1 MRTENRSQ
9 HALSSQNTGLHLFFA
24 LLERNSKNY
33 VFTYNRCNT
42 KIEKI
47 LSSLVAE
54 TGRQTLQI
62 EADALD
68 QLAKSIGE
76 AFTNCVEAIFHSG
89 GRVIVTGVGKTALV
103 AQKIVATLNSTGSP
117 AFFLHAGDAIHGDIG
132 MVQPTDV
139 VLMLSRSGETAE
151 IKVLSLLVRNM
162 GNTLIAMTSRQ
173 DSTLARRADHLLH
186 TPFDREAD
194 PNELAPTTST
204 TLQMAMGDALATSL
218 LALRGFTSAD
228 FARFHPGGS
237 LGKQLYLKVAD
248 LYPVNQQPAV
258 FPDTPIR
265 DTLYEMTSKCLGAT
279 AVTER
284 RTGTL
289 LGIVTDGDLRRL
301 LNQREDLTGV
311 RAVDMM
317 TRSPKTILDTEL
329 AIRALGVLQENSIS
343 QLIVTN
349 AAGRYLGFVHLHD
362 FVREGLI

>member
-1 MRTENRSQ
+1 
-9 HALSSQNTGLHLFFA
+9 
-24 LLERNSKNY
+24 
-33 VFTYNRCNT
+33 
-42 KIEKI
+42 
-47 LSSLVAE
+47 
-54 TGRQTLQI
+54 
-62 EADALD
+62 
-68 QLAKSIGE
+68 
-76 AFTNCVEAIFHSG
+76 
-89 GRVIVTGVGKTALV
+89 
-103 AQKIVATLNSTGSP
+103 
-117 AFFLHAGDAIHGDIG
+117 

-151 IKVLSLLVRNM
+151 INVLSLLVRNM

-173 DSTLARRADHLLH
+173 DSTLARRADYLLH

-218 LALRGFTSAD
+218 LALRGFTPAD

-248 LYPVNQQPAV
+248 LYPLHQKPVV
-258 FPDTPIR
+258 HPDTSIR

-279 AVTER
+279 AVVNPSS
-284 RTGTL
+284 GKL

-311 RAVDMM
+311 RAGDMM
-317 TRSPKTILDTEL
+317 SRNPKTIRDTTL
-329 AIRALGVLQENSIS
+329 AIRALTVLQENSIS
-343 QLIVTN
+343 QLIVTGD
-349 AAGRYLGFVHLHD
+349 AGDYLGFVHLHD